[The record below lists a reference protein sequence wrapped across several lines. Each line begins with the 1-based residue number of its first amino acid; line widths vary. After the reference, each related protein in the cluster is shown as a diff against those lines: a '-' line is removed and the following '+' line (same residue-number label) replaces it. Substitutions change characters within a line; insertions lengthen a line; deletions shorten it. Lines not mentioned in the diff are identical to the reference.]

1 MTTKLAAILK
11 GCKLVDKMFGFREKE
26 IRRKLEAAKDKCEVK
41 KLEAQ
46 MDYEKAL
53 KRLGEDNVNYESV
66 LNDKIKAKQGIY
78 EAEDTLKVIEE
89 IEKDL
94 DSEAELEP
102 EEDKK

>member
-1 MTTKLAAILK
+1 MTTKLTAILK
-11 GCKLVDKMFGFREKE
+11 GCKLVDKMFSFREKE

-66 LNDKIKAKQGIY
+66 LNDMIQAKQHIA
-78 EAEDTLKVIEE
+78 EAEDTLKAVKE
-89 IEKDL
+89 IETDL

>member
-1 MTTKLAAILK
+1 MTTKLTAILK
-11 GCKLVDKMFGFREKE
+11 GCTLVDKMFGFREKE
-26 IRRKLEAAKDKCEVK
+26 IRRKIEAAKDKCEVK

-53 KRLGEDNVNYESV
+53 KRLGDDNVNYESV
-66 LNDKIKAKQGIY
+66 LNDMVQAKQHIL

-94 DSEAELEP
+94 DSEAELES